1 MTDKALRDND
11 LQELEH
17 LNELGSITCDSEIW
31 GVLPAAPFFIAQ
43 DFVSKE
49 RYPIKFIRVDF
60 LDDKKFIGIYAT
72 NGHVCFRFK
81 FPTDC
86 ENFFIEKPL
95 SIGADVFKKQ
105 ERKSNSLI
113 FAKNNYLSLRDKKGE
128 FLEARNYQNFDVDN
142 FPNVEQ
148 LFPDLFS
155 NNYEN
160 PFNLNAKY
168 LSLISK
174 NISKYSDSFNSPIQF
189 EGNGIN
195 TPLLLKSSFS
205 LPEFENLEGFTPEL
219 EFLIMPVSNRA

>member
-1 MTDKALRDND
+1 MTDKDSD
-11 LQELEH
+11 LQELER
-17 LNELGSITCDSEIW
+17 LNELGSVTCDSEIW
-31 GVLPAAPFFIAQ
+31 GVLPATPFFIAH

-49 RYPIKFIRVDF
+49 KHPLTFIRVDF
-60 LDDKKFIGIYAT
+60 LNNKKFIGIYAT

-95 SIGADVFKKQ
+95 SIGADVFRKQ
-105 ERKSNSLI
+105 ERKSSTLI

-128 FLEARNYQNFDVDN
+128 FLEARNYENFDVDN

-148 LFPDLFS
+148 IFPDSFS
-155 NNYEN
+155 NNYEK

-189 EGNGIN
+189 EGNSIN
-195 TPLLLKSSFS
+195 TPLILKSSFS
-205 LPEFENLEGFTPEL
+205 VPEFESLEGFTPEL
-219 EFLIMPVSNRA
+219 EFLIMPVLKRN